1 MARSFQS
8 RKRLIE
14 VRNRMMGDAA
24 QYVLRARRCAWM
36 PLELGGGDQGVHRRG
51 ALGATIGT
59 GE

>member
-1 MARSFQS
+1 
-8 RKRLIE
+8 LIE

-24 QYVLRARRCAWM
+24 QYVLGARRCAWM